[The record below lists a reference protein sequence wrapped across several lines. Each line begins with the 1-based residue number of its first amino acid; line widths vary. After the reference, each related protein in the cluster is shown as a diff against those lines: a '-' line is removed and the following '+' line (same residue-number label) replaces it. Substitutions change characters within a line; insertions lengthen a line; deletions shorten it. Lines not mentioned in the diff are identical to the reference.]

1 MDKLQGVSIKQLER
15 YPIYLKYL
23 KNLKN
28 SGEVFV
34 FSWMLSKEFNISEE
48 QVRKDF
54 QVVSQNK
61 GLPKIGR
68 PITQLINDIE
78 SFLGYND
85 VTNAIIVGSGRLG
98 QALLNYEGFEKLGL
112 NILAAFDINPSLI
125 GKTICGKT
133 VFSIDKLEN
142 LTKRLGVHIAIIA
155 TPSDVSVEIAQR
167 LINSGVQAI
176 WNFAPVYLSF
186 PNVIVE
192 NVNLASSL
200 AVLSHKLKNLN
211 NNKK

>member
-68 PITQLINDIE
+68 PIAQLINDIE